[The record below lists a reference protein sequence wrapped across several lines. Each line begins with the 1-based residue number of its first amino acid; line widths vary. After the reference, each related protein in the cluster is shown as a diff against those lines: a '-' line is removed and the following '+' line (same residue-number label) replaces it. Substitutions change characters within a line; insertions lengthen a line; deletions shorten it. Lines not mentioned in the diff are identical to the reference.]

1 MSQPEARQMPI
12 AWDPQPTDRLLLAAT
27 GDEIEQLTHVLS
39 QLSASARGQVFIE
52 VASAEDVS
60 VVDAPGRFTVTWLQ
74 RDRGQSLGRSIDAWL
89 SEMLPTSAFDEHRV
103 YAWIAAEGPARTL
116 TSN

>member
-1 MSQPEARQMPI
+1 MSQSESRQLPI

-27 GDEIEQLTHVLS
+27 GDEIPQLSLVLS
-39 QLSASARGQVFIE
+39 QLHATARGQVFVEVESADEVGVIE
-52 VASAEDVS
+52 
-60 VVDAPGRFTVTWLQ
+60 APGRFTVTWLR
-74 RDRGQSLGRSIDAWL
+74 RDRGQSLNRSVDAWL